1 MHNMTW
7 LTLLH
12 NSCGRHFCQWAIQ
25 QQTNRGR
32 THYSSRHSLFGWAV
46 AVSDGAPLKGTLGHV
61 HLMMLLIPSHFHSQL
76 SSHAKPPHS
85 PNRMCDRT
93 CAKMVCL
100 APLFD
105 QNSNFIYAVHMS
117 HRFLQNPCASQFDR
131 LDFWI
136 LLVYLQEFAYHASG
150 PTKLW
155 EKCTKICGK
164 RVNARKTCAKIRA
177 WIVRPSAD
185 WTQPGPSTHQLA

>member
-1 MHNMTW
+1 MGLPWRGLWDTFIW
-7 LTLLH
+7 WCCL
-12 NSCGRHFCQWAIQ
+12 SRHTSTHSFPH
-25 QQTNRGR
+25 TPSPR
-32 THYSSRHSLFGWAV
+32 THPTACVTEPVRKWFV
-46 AVSDGAPLKGTLGHV
+46 
-61 HLMMLLIPSHFHSQL
+61 
-76 SSHAKPPHS
+76 
-85 PNRMCDRT
+85 
-93 CAKMVCL
+93 L

-164 RVNARKTCAKIRA
+164 RVNARQNVRENPRVDCSPVRWLDAA
-177 WIVRPSAD
+177 WSIYPPACIANPSQAFNS
-185 WTQPGPSTHQLA
+185 TPQPFS